1 MLIIQVF
8 YLLWP
13 LILVK
18 KIQIFFLSSLNTTF
32 GRMKL
37 DLKARYGSWGLV
49 AGAAEGLGS
58 AFARALAEKKLNL
71 ILVDQQKS
79 LLEALA
85 RELESS
91 YGIQVIPLHLDL
103 AAGDSVEQ
111 MMEAVRKTSCRL
123 LVYNAAYSRVQK
135 FLENDQE
142 ELDRYIQVN
151 IRSPLLL
158 VHSVCHLLSKEQELR
173 KGIILMSSLAGSW
186 GTQLLAP
193 YGASK
198 AFNHNLAES
207 LSHELKSEGFDVLA
221 CIAGPTSTPGYLASL
236 PQGKVRSMS
245 VMDPEKV
252 VKTGLRALGRK
263 PFVVT
268 GIRNKLTYFMMTRML
283 PRRISLR
290 IMNRAVGKLYSEKI

>member
-1 MLIIQVF
+1 MLI
-8 YLLWP
+8 
-13 LILVK
+13 
-18 KIQIFFLSSLNTTF
+18 SGLNITF

-37 DLKARYGSWGLV
+37 DLKERYGSWGLV

-58 AFARALAEKKLNL
+58 AYAWALAAEKLNL

-79 LLEALA
+79 LLDELT
-85 RELESS
+85 RQLESS

-103 AAGDSVEQ
+103 AAGDSVGQ
-111 MMEAVRKTSCRL
+111 MAKEVRRTSCRL

-135 FLENDQE
+135 FLENDLDM
-142 ELDRYIQVN
+142 LDRYVQVN
-151 IRSPLLL
+151 IRSPLQL
-158 VHSVCHLLSKEQELR
+158 VHSFCHLQSKEPVLR

-207 LSHELKSEGFDVLA
+207 LYYELEGEGFDVLA

-236 PQGKVRSMS
+236 PHGKVRSMS
-245 VMDPEKV
+245 IMDPEEV
-252 VKTGLRALGRK
+252 VKIGLYALGRK
-263 PFVVT
+263 PFVVA
-268 GIRNKLTYFMMTRML
+268 GIRNKLIYFIMTRML

-290 IMNRAVGKLYSEKI
+290 IMNRAVGKLYSEKV